1 MFLAV
6 LMQSLG
12 GQYVSRDWM
21 VSVRCNLQIASAA
34 YLTFVRILPLRE
46 DTSQPLPLPPPPTFE
61 VIQIPQNPVQDNPNG
76 FLYK

>member
-12 GQYVSRDWM
+12 GQYVGRDWM
-21 VSVRCNLQIASAA
+21 VSIRCNLQIASAT
-34 YLTFVRILPLRE
+34 YLPFVRILPNPSLF
-46 DTSQPLPLPPPPTFE
+46 PPPPPTFE

>member
-12 GQYVSRDWM
+12 VQYVSRDWM
-21 VSVRCNLQIASAA
+21 VSIRCNLQIASAA
-34 YLTFVRILPLRE
+34 YLPFVRILPNPSL
-46 DTSQPLPLPPPPTFE
+46 SPPPSFE

>member
-21 VSVRCNLQIASAA
+21 VSIRCNLQIASAA
-34 YLTFVRILPLRE
+34 YLSFVRILPNPSLF
-46 DTSQPLPLPPPPTFE
+46 PPPPSFE

>member
-21 VSVRCNLQIASAA
+21 VSIRCNLQIASAA
-34 YLTFVRILPLRE
+34 YLPFVRILPNPSL
-46 DTSQPLPLPPPPTFE
+46 SPPPPSFE

>member
-21 VSVRCNLQIASAA
+21 VSIRCNLQIASVT
-34 YLTFVRILPLRE
+34 YPDLRE
-46 DTSQPLPLPPPPTFE
+46 DTSLPPPPSFE